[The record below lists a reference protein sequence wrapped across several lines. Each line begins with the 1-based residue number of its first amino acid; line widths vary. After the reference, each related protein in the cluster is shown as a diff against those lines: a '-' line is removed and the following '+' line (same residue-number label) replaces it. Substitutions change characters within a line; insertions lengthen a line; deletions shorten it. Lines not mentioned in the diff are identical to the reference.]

1 MQVMKVN
8 SYSQQFKGLSPWKSA
23 RVREKAKKAQEEYIR
38 KTGSSRLSPLKDERI
53 REKMRPEHPDPWNL
67 GWEDNLKE
75 CRKFANGLKRPDPSL
90 NDYEERLADWKEYSK
105 YRTKK

>member
-1 MQVMKVN
+1 MK
-8 SYSQQFKGLSPWKSA
+8 
-23 RVREKAKKAQEEYIR
+23 
-38 KTGSSRLSPLKDERI
+38 
-53 REKMRPEHPDPWNL
+53 PEHPDPWNL

-75 CRKFANGLKRPDPSL
+75 CREYANRLKRPDPSL